1 MVDELED
8 KKSENDLEADFPS
21 FLRSDNPDNYDH
33 DINHFLEDDA
43 LSNTDVSSSSPST
56 TGWNDGF
63 EDAEQDETNS
73 DWDLDLGDINTPI
86 ENLNL
91 GDVETTLSDFDE
103 SSVSKATDDIAETI
117 DNTEISPTDAVE
129 VLPDDSEIGE
139 AEISAA
145 MDDEDVLD
153 DTANASDLKIL
164 NDANDTSEQDEK
176 KFPNPEDYM
185 SFDIPLEEIS
195 RDEAGQ
201 EKERTEIP
209 ESEFIVEDSQVAL
222 HDLPKETSVENVDE
236 PYVEVLPGNQN
247 MNPDEYMSYD
257 IPEEISRPSN
267 SLPEENVVAEEQ
279 SVNAEAEPLTSSD
292 VGSDVQEV
300 EPEPLTSSDV
310 GSDVQEVEPEPLTSS
325 EVEAD
330 IQEVEDEK
338 PAQTDNLSNDET
350 SADTDSSQVS
360 APTPS
365 RVEQAEKAT
374 LQMFKWYSGRIND
387 NYYRFSAEMPS
398 EEFVGSA
405 EQNSIYVHVGT
416 SAYGWN
422 VAFDNGVTM
431 NLADVRE
438 FQLRNGHLPS
448 SNGVITYGQ
457 TGLRF
462 SQVERIVVGSIPEYY
477 HYGV

>member
-164 NDANDTSEQDEK
+164 NDANDTSVQDEK

-185 SFDIPLEEIS
+185 SFDIPLEELARS
-195 RDEAGQ
+195 ENAATPAQ
-201 EKERTEIP
+201 EEIP
-209 ESEFIVEDSQVAL
+209 ESEFIAQHANVNLHDMPKETFVEDSDQ
-222 HDLPKETSVENVDE
+222 

-257 IPEEISRPSN
+257 
-267 SLPEENVVAEEQ
+267 LPESALGATQPKTTPEVSQPKSPTNTPEKSASQAET
-279 SVNAEAEPLTSSD
+279 VTTSLS
-292 VGSDVQEV
+292 
-300 EPEPLTSSDV
+300 TS
-310 GSDVQEVEPEPLTSS
+310 
-325 EVEAD
+325 
-330 IQEVEDEK
+330 K
-338 PAQTDNLSNDET
+338 
-350 SADTDSSQVS
+350 
-360 APTPS
+360 
-365 RVEQAEKAT
+365 VEQAEKET
-374 LQMFKWYSGRIND
+374 LQMFKWYSGHID
-387 NYYRFSAEMPS
+387 DKYYRFSAEAPS
-398 EEFVGSA
+398 GEFKGTA
-405 EQNSIYVHVGT
+405 EQNSIYVDIGT

-422 VAFDNGVTM
+422 VTFDNGISM
-431 NLADVRE
+431 NLADVKE
-438 FQLRNGHLPS
+438 FQLRNGRLPCAD
-448 SNGVITYGQ
+448 GVITYGA
-457 TGLRF
+457 TGLKF
-462 SQVERIVVGSIPEYY
+462 SQVERIVVGSIPEYF
-477 HYGV
+477 HYGYQS

>member
-176 KFPNPEDYM
+176 KIPNPEDYM

-222 HDLPKETSVENVDE
+222 HDLPKETFVENVDE

-267 SLPEENVVAEEQ
+267 TLPEENVVAEEQ
-279 SVNAEAEPLTSSD
+279 SVNAEA
-292 VGSDVQEV
+292 
-300 EPEPLTSSDV
+300 
-310 GSDVQEVEPEPLTSS
+310 EPEPLTSS

-338 PAQTDNLSNDET
+338 PVQTDNLSNDET

>member
-176 KFPNPEDYM
+176 KIPNPEDYM

-195 RDEAGQ
+195 RDEVGQ

-222 HDLPKETSVENVDE
+222 HDLPKETFVENVDE

-279 SVNAEAEPLTSSD
+279 SVNAEA
-292 VGSDVQEV
+292 
-300 EPEPLTSSDV
+300 
-310 GSDVQEVEPEPLTSS
+310 EPEPLTSS

>member
-176 KFPNPEDYM
+176 KIPNPEDYM

-222 HDLPKETSVENVDE
+222 HDLPKETFVENVDE

-267 SLPEENVVAEEQ
+267 TLPEENVVAEEQ
-279 SVNAEAEPLTSSD
+279 SVNAEA
-292 VGSDVQEV
+292 
-300 EPEPLTSSDV
+300 
-310 GSDVQEVEPEPLTSS
+310 EPEPLTSS

>member
-164 NDANDTSEQDEK
+164 NDANDTSEQDENQ
-176 KFPNPEDYM
+176 F
-185 SFDIPLEEIS
+185 IRRS
-195 RDEAGQ
+195 R
-201 EKERTEIP
+201 
-209 ESEFIVEDSQVAL
+209 
-222 HDLPKETSVENVDE
+222 
-236 PYVEVLPGNQN
+236 
-247 MNPDEYMSYD
+247 
-257 IPEEISRPSN
+257 
-267 SLPEENVVAEEQ
+267 
-279 SVNAEAEPLTSSD
+279 
-292 VGSDVQEV
+292 
-300 EPEPLTSSDV
+300 
-310 GSDVQEVEPEPLTSS
+310 
-325 EVEAD
+325 
-330 IQEVEDEK
+330 
-338 PAQTDNLSNDET
+338 
-350 SADTDSSQVS
+350 
-360 APTPS
+360 
-365 RVEQAEKAT
+365 
-374 LQMFKWYSGRIND
+374 
-387 NYYRFSAEMPS
+387 
-398 EEFVGSA
+398 
-405 EQNSIYVHVGT
+405 
-416 SAYGWN
+416 
-422 VAFDNGVTM
+422 
-431 NLADVRE
+431 
-438 FQLRNGHLPS
+438 
-448 SNGVITYGQ
+448 
-457 TGLRF
+457 
-462 SQVERIVVGSIPEYY
+462 
-477 HYGV
+477 

>member
-103 SSVSKATDDIAETI
+103 SSVSKAMDDIADTI

-164 NDANDTSEQDEK
+164 NNANDTSVQDEK

-267 SLPEENVVAEEQ
+267 TLPEENVVAEEQ
-279 SVNAEAEPLTSSD
+279 SVNAEAEPLTSS
-292 VGSDVQEV
+292 
-300 EPEPLTSSDV
+300 
-310 GSDVQEVEPEPLTSS
+310 

-338 PAQTDNLSNDET
+338 PVQTDNLSNDET

-438 FQLRNGHLPS
+438 FQLRNGHPS